1 MSSYILRSKNPSRL
15 SSAEFVYYVDG
26 GAWSTD
32 MEKVVYYFE
41 KEYAEEALKEAN
53 NPSVEIEIVEV
64 TEDAPKADAIDG
76 DGDGIVEEGTDFERP
91 VEVKKV
97 TRKRAPRRKKTE
109 G

>member
-1 MSSYILRSKNPSRL
+1 
-15 SSAEFVYYVDG
+15 
-26 GAWSTD
+26 

-41 KEYAEEALKEAN
+41 KEYAEEALKEVN
-53 NPSVEIEIVEV
+53 NPSIEIEIIEV

>member
-1 MSSYILRSKNPSRL
+1 MASYILRAKNPSKL
-15 SSAEFVYYVDG
+15 SSAEFVYYVEG
-26 GAWSTD
+26 GWSTD

-41 KEYAEEALKEAN
+41 KEYAEEALKEVN
-53 NPSVEIEIVEV
+53 NPSIEIEIIEV